1 MILNKPGFPSIDT
14 DKNIKEVDFGVTE
27 SDFVINNEPR
37 ISCRYV
43 NCSDFN
49 NLYKD
54 IDGISLFHLDINSLT
69 KHIDSTLLKQLGDR
83 FKIIAITET
92 RISSESIPHNLDLPN
107 YSCIM
112 TKTEEAAAGG
122 TAIYIHNSVTFKVRN
137 DLNMNKAKFLESS
150 FAEIIQTKKENII
163 IGCNNKHPNLF
174 KREYAGFLIS

>member
-1 MILNKPGFPSIDT
+1 MA
-14 DKNIKEVDFGVTE
+14 E
-27 SDFVINNEPR
+27 SDFGIKYNEPR

-43 NCSDFN
+43 DCSDFN

-54 IDGISLFHLDINSLT
+54 IDGISLFHLNINSLT
-69 KHIDSTLLKQLGDR
+69 KHIDSLSTFLKQLGDR

-92 RISSESIPHNLDLPN
+92 KISSESIPHNLDLPN

-112 TKTEEAAAGG
+112 TKTEAAAGG

-163 IGCNNKHPNLF
+163 IGCIYKHPNLC